1 MLGLIDKLE
10 ADKRDPLNSFLE
22 LNFPEPQ
29 FKLDKSRS
37 NSKTLFYIY
46 NGDRSAKLAEIASL
60 GPVNGIY
67 PQYEKYV
74 SRSSSG
80 ALNLREEG
88 RVGRILKTIILKP
101 QVNISTNFNAML
113 TELLP
118 IAMLKSK
125 ASTVIV
131 KDGLNPLVTDA
142 IMDIVGG
149 VNDESSRARNLL
161 NQLDQKIDYVKQK
174 SDEILMIVDFYR
186 NKLARDPVWRSQCEG
201 FKYRWVGSD
210 KVIKNYTYVDRA
222 DVQLSEKC
230 RVSMKSVVP
239 SELNR
244 PIFLCN
250 TTFRAFLNDM
260 ENRFNGIVDRDK
272 AVVVNQAEKFGAET
286 YGDLLTKYLNFNLG
300 HDPEHPKPA
309 LRTYQLL
316 HYVLGDYG
324 REVRRDGTGYNHI
337 VMSSGTV
344 VRELGVE
351 NLFMEA
357 AMNKKP
363 KFIAKVGE
371 LGGEYCI
378 LFNGGTDKVEISFRD
393 KKIEDSDPSMSLKFK
408 ILEKL

>member
-1 MLGLIDKLE
+1 MLGLIDKQE
-10 ADKRDPLNSFLE
+10 ADKRDPLKSFLE
-22 LNFPEPQ
+22 LNFPESQ

-46 NGDRSAKLAEIASL
+46 NGDRSAKLAEIARL

-88 RVGRILKTIILKP
+88 RVGRILKTVILKP

-113 TELLP
+113 TELIP
-118 IAMLKSK
+118 IAMLKSN
-125 ASTVIV
+125 ASMVTVR
-131 KDGLNPLVTDA
+131 DSLNPRISDA
-142 IMDIVGG
+142 IMEIVGG

-174 SDEILMIVDFYR
+174 SDEILKIVDFYR
-186 NKLARDPVWRSQCEG
+186 DKIARDSVWKSQCES
-201 FKYRWVGSD
+201 FKFRWVGAD

-222 DVQLSEKC
+222 DVQLSDKC

-260 ENRFNGIVDRDK
+260 ENRFNGTVDRDRDIVHRL
-272 AVVVNQAEKFGAET
+272 ASEHRADT
-286 YGDLLTKYLNFNLG
+286 YGELLRKYLNFNLG
-300 HDPEHPKPA
+300 HDPEHPKPMF
-309 LRTYQLL
+309 RTYQLL
-316 HYVLGDYG
+316 HYILGDYG

-337 VMSSGTV
+337 VMSSGAV

-351 NLFMEA
+351 NDFVAA

-363 KFIAKVGE
+363 TKRAIVSIDMNGNNYVNF
-371 LGGEYCI
+371 GGRP
-378 LFNGGTDKVEISFRD
+378 VEISFRD
-393 KKIEDSDPSMSLKFK
+393 KKIEESDPSVSLKFK

>member
-1 MLGLIDKLE
+1 MLGLIDKQE
-10 ADKRDPLNSFLE
+10 ADKQDPLNSFLE
-22 LNFPEPQ
+22 LNFPEPK
-29 FKLDKSRS
+29 FKLDTKRS

-46 NGDRSAKLAEIASL
+46 NDDRSAKLAEIASL

-74 SRSSSG
+74 PRSSSG
-80 ALNLREEG
+80 ALNLREDN
-88 RVGRILKTIILKP
+88 RHGRILKTIILKP

-113 TELLP
+113 TELIP
-118 IAMLKSK
+118 IAMLKSN
-125 ASTVIV
+125 ASAVIV
-131 KDGLNPLVTDA
+131 RDGLNPLIADA

-149 VNDESSRARNLL
+149 VNDESSRVRNLL
-161 NQLDQKIDYVKQK
+161 NQLDQKIEYVKQK
-174 SDEILMIVDFYR
+174 SDEILKIVDFYR
-186 NKLARDPVWRSQCEG
+186 DKMARDPVWRSQCEG
-201 FKYRWVGSD
+201 LKFRWVAAD

-260 ENRFNGIVDRDK
+260 ENRFNGIVDRDRDI
-272 AVVVNQAEKFGAET
+272 VVNQAEKLGAET
-286 YGDLLTKYLNFNLG
+286 YGELLRKYLNFNLG
-300 HDPEHPKPA
+300 HDPEHPKP
-309 LRTYQLL
+309 LFRTYQLL
-316 HYVLGDYG
+316 HYILGDYG
-324 REVRRDGTGYNHI
+324 SDVRRDGTGYNHI
-337 VMSSGTV
+337 VLSSGTV

-351 NLFMEA
+351 NDFIEA

-363 KFIAKVGE
+363 TKRAIVNIDLNGNSYVLF
-371 LGGEYCI
+371 GGRP
-378 LFNGGTDKVEISFRD
+378 VEISFRD
-393 KKIEDSDPSMSLKFK
+393 KKIEESDPSMSLKFK

>member
-1 MLGLIDKLE
+1 MLGLIDKQE
-10 ADKRDPLNSFLE
+10 ADKQDPLKSFLE
-22 LNFPEPQ
+22 LNFPESQ

-46 NGDRSAKLAEIASL
+46 NGDRSAKLAEIARL

-88 RVGRILKTIILKP
+88 RVGRILKTVILKP

-113 TELLP
+113 TELIP
-118 IAMLKSK
+118 IAMLKSN
-125 ASTVIV
+125 ATTVMV
-131 KDGLNPLVTDA
+131 RDGLNPLVSDA

-174 SDEILMIVDFYR
+174 SDEILKIVDFYR
-186 NKLARDPVWRSQCEG
+186 DKIARDSVWKSQCEG
-201 FKYRWVGSD
+201 FKFRWVGAD

-222 DVQLSEKC
+222 DVQLSDKC

-260 ENRFNGIVDRDK
+260 ENRFNGVTARDRD
-272 AVVVNQAEKFGAET
+272 VVHRLASEYRAET
-286 YGDLLTKYLNFNLG
+286 YGQLLRNYLNFNLG
-300 HDPEHPKPA
+300 HDPEHPKP
-309 LRTYQLL
+309 LFRTYQLL
-316 HYVLGDYG
+316 HYILGDYG

-351 NLFMEA
+351 NDFVAA

-363 KFIAKVGE
+363 SKRALVSIDMNGNSYVLF
-371 LGGEYCI
+371 GGRP
-378 LFNGGTDKVEISFRD
+378 VEISFRD
-393 KKIEDSDPSMSLKFK
+393 KKIEESDPSVSLKFK

>member
-1 MLGLIDKLE
+1 MLGLIDKQE
-10 ADKRDPLNSFLE
+10 ADKRDPLKSFLE

-46 NGDRSAKLAEIASL
+46 NGDRSAKLAEIARL

-80 ALNLREEG
+80 ALNLREDG
-88 RVGRILKTIILKP
+88 RVGRILKTVILKP

-113 TELLP
+113 TELIP
-118 IAMLKSK
+118 IAMMKSN
-125 ASTVIV
+125 ASQVIV
-131 KDGLNPLVTDA
+131 RDCLNPRISDA

-149 VNDESSRARNLL
+149 VDDESSRARNLL

-174 SDEILMIVDFYR
+174 SDEILKIVDFYR
-186 NKLARDPVWRSQCEG
+186 DKIARDPVWKSQCEG
-201 FKYRWVGSD
+201 FKFRWVGAD

-222 DVQLSEKC
+222 DVQLSDKC

-239 SELNR
+239 SEMNR

-260 ENRFNGIVDRDK
+260 ENRFNGETARDRD
-272 AVVVNQAEKFGAET
+272 VVHRLASEYRAET
-286 YGDLLTKYLNFNLG
+286 YGELLRNYLNFNLG
-300 HDPEHPKPA
+300 HDPKNPKP
-309 LRTYQLL
+309 LFRTYQLL
-316 HYVLGDYG
+316 HYILGDYG

-351 NLFMEA
+351 NDFVAA

-363 KFIAKVGE
+363 TKRALVSIDMNGNSYVFF
-371 LGGEYCI
+371 GGRP
-378 LFNGGTDKVEISFRD
+378 VEISFRD
-393 KKIEDSDPSMSLKFK
+393 KKIEESDPSVSLKFK